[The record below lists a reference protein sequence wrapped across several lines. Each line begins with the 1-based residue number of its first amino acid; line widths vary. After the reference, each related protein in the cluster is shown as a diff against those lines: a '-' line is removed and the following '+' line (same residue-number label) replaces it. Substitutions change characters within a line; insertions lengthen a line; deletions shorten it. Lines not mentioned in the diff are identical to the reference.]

1 MTVIVHVT
9 VELTLF
15 VSLVLRLLRSDR
27 PEPEGDDSA
36 ERSSGKARV
45 RGASRACKKKLFSKP
60 QPSSSNILQLYI
72 KCVFCILPLHF
83 AALYFFSCNRAL
95 PSELIGPKL
104 N

>member
-9 VELTLF
+9 VEPTLF
-15 VSLVLRLLRSDR
+15 VYLWFYGCCDR

-45 RGASRACKKKLFSKP
+45 RDASRACKKKLFSKP

-72 KCVFCILPLHF
+72 KCVFCISPLHF
-83 AALYFFSCNRAL
+83 AALYFLSCNRAL